1 MIRHQPLITIV
12 IISRSDSESSD
23 TFLADKL
30 LKHSNVWI
38 GIELFR
44 VKLNDVV
51 S

>member
-1 MIRHQPLITIV
+1 MIRHQPLITTV
-12 IISRSDSESSD
+12 ITSRSDSESSD
-23 TFLADKL
+23 TFLADTL

-44 VKLNDVV
+44 VKLNDGV